1 MFHQA
6 VKPNKGEIVMG
17 HSDKIVFDD
26 LKTIPNMLSISR
38 LILIPAMI
46 IPSYFIQDEQQ
57 ARFIFLIMFI
67 VIGVTDKLDGTLAR
81 YLNQTT
87 ALGAKLDTV
96 ADMVFYPL
104 IALWLYRF
112 ESGVVGEWWNL
123 IYFLLALYFVK
134 MIVGRMKFG
143 YIPAFHTIG
152 AKTFSA
158 SLYFFMILS
167 ILSPEFAKTIFP
179 LLCVIGYINQLEETY
194 ILLTRDSVDENIK
207 SVFS

>member
-1 MFHQA
+1 
-6 VKPNKGEIVMG
+6 MG
-17 HSDKIVFDD
+17 HSDRIKISD
-26 LKTIPNMLSISR
+26 LKTIPNILSISR

-46 IPSYFIQDEQQ
+46 IPAYYIDNEPN

-67 VIGVTDKLDGTLAR
+67 IIGVTDKLDGTLAR

-87 ALGAKLDTV
+87 ALGAKLDTI

-123 IYFLLALYFVK
+123 IYFLLALYFFK
-134 MIVGRMKFG
+134 MITGKIKFG
-143 YIPAFHTIG
+143 YVPAFHTIG

-158 SLYFFMILS
+158 SLYFFMIIAMLDS
-167 ILSPEFAKTIFP
+167 NLANSIFP
-179 LLCVIGYINQLEETY
+179 LLCVIGFINQIEETY
-194 ILLTRDSVDENIK
+194 ILLTRDSVDENIR
-207 SVFS
+207 SVFD

>member
-1 MFHQA
+1 
-6 VKPNKGEIVMG
+6 MG
-17 HSDKIVFDD
+17 HSDKIKISD
-26 LKTIPNMLSISR
+26 LKTIPNILSISR

-46 IPSYFIQDEQQ
+46 IPAYYIDNEPN

-67 VIGVTDKLDGTLAR
+67 IIGVTDKLDGTLAR

-87 ALGAKLDTV
+87 ALGAKLDTI

-123 IYFLLALYFVK
+123 IYFLLALYFFK
-134 MIVGRMKFG
+134 MITGKIKFG
-143 YIPAFHTIG
+143 YVPAFHTIG

-158 SLYFFMILS
+158 SLYFFMIIA
-167 ILSPEFAKTIFP
+167 ILDSNLAESIFP
-179 LLCVIGYINQLEETY
+179 LLCVIGFINQIEETY
-194 ILLTRDSVDENIK
+194 ILLTRDSVDENIR
-207 SVFS
+207 SVFD

>member
-1 MFHQA
+1 
-6 VKPNKGEIVMG
+6 MG
-17 HSDKIVFDD
+17 HSDKIKISD
-26 LKTIPNMLSISR
+26 LKTIPNILSISR

-46 IPSYFIQDEQQ
+46 IPAYYIDNEPN

-67 VIGVTDKLDGTLAR
+67 IIGVTDKLDGTLAR

-87 ALGAKLDTV
+87 ALGAKLDTI

-123 IYFLLALYFVK
+123 IYFLLALYFFK
-134 MIVGRMKFG
+134 MITGKIKFG
-143 YIPAFHTIG
+143 YVPAFHTIG

-158 SLYFFMILS
+158 SLYFFMIIAMLDS
-167 ILSPEFAKTIFP
+167 NLANSIFP
-179 LLCVIGYINQLEETY
+179 LLCVIGFINQIEETY
-194 ILLTRDSVDENIK
+194 ILLTRDSVDENIR
-207 SVFS
+207 SIFD

>member
-1 MFHQA
+1 
-6 VKPNKGEIVMG
+6 MG
-17 HSDKIVFDD
+17 HSDKIKISD
-26 LKTIPNMLSISR
+26 LKTIPNILSISR

-46 IPSYFIQDEQQ
+46 IPAYYIDNEPN

-67 VIGVTDKLDGTLAR
+67 IIGVTDKLDGTLAR

-87 ALGAKLDTV
+87 ALGAKLDTI

-123 IYFLLALYFVK
+123 IYFLLALYFFK
-134 MIVGRMKFG
+134 MITGKIKFG
-143 YIPAFHTIG
+143 YVPAFHTIG

-158 SLYFFMILS
+158 SLYFFMIIAMLDS
-167 ILSPEFAKTIFP
+167 NLAESIFP
-179 LLCVIGYINQLEETY
+179 LLCVIGFINQIEETY
-194 ILLTRDSVDENIK
+194 ILLTRDSVDENIR
-207 SVFS
+207 SIFD

>member
-1 MFHQA
+1 
-6 VKPNKGEIVMG
+6 MG
-17 HSDKIVFDD
+17 HSDKIKISD
-26 LKTIPNMLSISR
+26 LKTIPNILSISR

-46 IPSYFIQDEQQ
+46 IPAYYIDNEPN

-67 VIGVTDKLDGTLAR
+67 IIGVTDKLDGTLAR

-87 ALGAKLDTV
+87 ALGAKLDTI

-123 IYFLLALYFVK
+123 IYFLLVLYFFK
-134 MIVGRMKFG
+134 MITGKIKFG
-143 YIPAFHTIG
+143 YVPAFHTIG

-158 SLYFFMILS
+158 SLYFFMIIAMLDS
-167 ILSPEFAKTIFP
+167 NLAESIFP
-179 LLCVIGYINQLEETY
+179 LLCVIGFINQIEETY
-194 ILLTRDSVDENIK
+194 ILLTRDSVDENIR
-207 SVFS
+207 SVFD

>member
-1 MFHQA
+1 
-6 VKPNKGEIVMG
+6 MG
-17 HSDKIVFDD
+17 HSDKIKISD
-26 LKTIPNMLSISR
+26 LKTIPNILSISR

-46 IPSYFIQDEQQ
+46 IPAYYIDNEPN

-67 VIGVTDKLDGTLAR
+67 IIGVTDKLDGTLAR

-87 ALGAKLDTV
+87 ALGAKLDTI

-123 IYFLLALYFVK
+123 IYFLLALYFFK
-134 MIVGRMKFG
+134 MITGKIKFG
-143 YIPAFHTIG
+143 YVPAFHTIG

-158 SLYFFMILS
+158 SLYFFMIIAMLDS
-167 ILSPEFAKTIFP
+167 NLAESIFP
-179 LLCVIGYINQLEETY
+179 LLCVIGFINQIEETY
-194 ILLTRDSVDENIK
+194 ILLTRDSVDENIR
-207 SVFS
+207 SVFD

>member
-1 MFHQA
+1 
-6 VKPNKGEIVMG
+6 MG
-17 HSDKIVFDD
+17 HADKIKISD
-26 LKTIPNMLSISR
+26 LKTIPNILSISR

-46 IPSYFIQDEQQ
+46 IPAYYIDNEPN

-67 VIGVTDKLDGTLAR
+67 IIGVTDKLDGTLAR

-87 ALGAKLDTV
+87 ALGAKLDTI

-123 IYFLLALYFVK
+123 IYFLLALYFFK
-134 MIVGRMKFG
+134 MITGKIKFG
-143 YIPAFHTIG
+143 YVPAFHTIG

-158 SLYFFMILS
+158 SLYFFMIIAMLDS
-167 ILSPEFAKTIFP
+167 NLAESIFP
-179 LLCVIGYINQLEETY
+179 LLCVIGFINQIEETY
-194 ILLTRDSVDENIK
+194 ILLTRDSVDENIR
-207 SVFS
+207 SVFD

>member
-1 MFHQA
+1 
-6 VKPNKGEIVMG
+6 MG

-38 LILIPAMI
+38 LILIPAML

-57 ARFIFLIMFI
+57 ARFVFLIMFI

-158 SLYFFMILS
+158 SLYFFMILA